1 MKGDGMRSVN
11 KRVAAGYRR
20 SRVALYSVLTPLLAF
35 TLLGAADSFKRILFI
50 VLGFSLVIFLH
61 ELGHFLVARACS
73 VKCLAFSIGIGPRML
88 GWRKG
93 RGLTFGKDP
102 YEGQTG
108 NAVAGTDDD
117 RVMVQTKDGPK
128 EIHPD
133 TKNLT
138 ADILGKP
145 SAEKKLEHMEAATTH
160 SDLPTSAVAPAH
172 PRNVGDC
179 DYRISWLP
187 LGGYVRMLGQDDM
200 DPTKVST
207 DPRAF
212 NMRPVWQRMCI
223 VSAGVIMNV
232 IFAAVTFSI
241 IFSHGIGV
249 NFPPARIGMVAY
261 NSPAYKAGVQMG
273 DEITAINGKRDRGF
287 VEFTD
292 VQIACALS
300 TGTEPI
306 DFQWKRPQTDG
317 GEVTMHKGITPVRPA
332 DGGFLMIGVT
342 PMPGLNIANS
352 EDVLKE
358 AVELRR
364 KPLTED
370 GYGQP
375 EEANELAK
383 LRMHDHIVA
392 LDGKPVAD
400 YVEFYNLLQKSAGKP
415 IAITVHNDDATIAD
429 RTVTLRA
436 RLEMR
441 PGAEGFPTIAGLR
454 PRLKVLEPM
463 KGQGAEA
470 AGIKDGDVIVLVGER
485 ANPTVQEMQEI
496 VSKNAGNPSLPVGV
510 LRNGERIMLSVKVS
524 KAGRI
529 GVQLHEDVET
539 SFVSIPDR
547 AQAPDVELLN
557 PSSNVRIA
565 SVDGQP
571 VSSWTDVYGVFRTKS
586 AGDKVSLAFASGPAA
601 TQPGNAATS
610 APAATTTVTV
620 SEELATAL
628 HEQTHYIANIPVE
641 NETRTQRADTTW
653 GAVVMGAQH
662 TEKFILQVYMTLRGL
677 FIGTVSPTNLH
688 GIVGITKVGYDIQER
703 GHVWLWYVLAMVSV
717 NLAVANFL
725 PLPIVDGGLF
735 LLLILEKIRGK
746 PLSLKVQSAIQ
757 IVGIVLLAGLFLFV
771 TYNDIGMF
779 MGGK

>member
-1 MKGDGMRSVN
+1 MKGDRMRSVN
-11 KRVAAGYRR
+11 KRVAAGLRR

-35 TLLGAADSFKRILFI
+35 TLAGAADSFKRILFI

-88 GWRKG
+88 GWRRG

-108 NAVAGTDDD
+108 DSAGHAD
-117 RVMVQTKDGPK
+117 RVVIQTESGPK

-145 SAEKKLEHMEAATTH
+145 TTEKKLEHMEAATTH
-160 SDLPTSAVAPAH
+160 SDLPTSATAPPH
-172 PRNVGDC
+172 PKDVGDC

-200 DPTKVST
+200 DPTKVSS

-249 NFPPARIGMVAY
+249 NFPPARIGLVAY
-261 NSPAYKAGVQMG
+261 NSPAYKAGIQMG

-306 DFQWKRPQTDG
+306 DFQWKRPQGDG
-317 GEVTMHKGITPVRPA
+317 SDVTMHKGITPVRPG
-332 DGGFLMIGVT
+332 DGGFLMIGVS

-352 EDVLKE
+352 EDVLKD
-358 AVELRR
+358 AVETRR
-364 KPLTED
+364 KPLSED

-383 LRMHDHIVA
+383 LHMHDHIVA
-392 LDGKPVAD
+392 LDGQPVSD
-400 YVEFYNLLQKSAGKP
+400 YVAFYNLLQKAAGKP
-415 IAITVHNDDATIAD
+415 LAIKVHNDDSTIAD
-429 RTVTLRA
+429 RTVTIKA
-436 RLEMR
+436 RLELR
-441 PGAEGFPTIAGLR
+441 PGADGYPAVAGLL
-454 PRLKVLEPM
+454 PRVKALEPT
-463 KGQGAEA
+463 KGQGAAA
-470 AGIKDGDVIVLVGER
+470 AGMKDGDVIVRVGER
-485 ANPTVQEMQEI
+485 SNPTIKQMMEI
-496 VSKNAGNPSLPVGV
+496 VGKNAGNPALPIDVM
-510 LRNGERIMLSVKVS
+510 RNGEKIQLTAKVS
-524 KAGRI
+524 KAGKI
-529 GVQLHEDVET
+529 GVPLHDDVET
-539 SFVSIPDR
+539 TFVSVSDR
-547 AQAPDVELLN
+547 AQAPDVPLLN
-557 PSSNVRIA
+557 QSTNVRIV
-565 SVDGQP
+565 SIDGQP
-571 VSSWTDVYGVFRTKS
+571 VASWTDIYGILKTHA
-586 AGDKVSLAFASGPAA
+586 AGDKVPLGFASGAA
-601 TQPGNAATS
+601 STQPGDAAAS
-610 APAATTTVTV
+610 APATATTTITV
-620 SEELATAL
+620 SEELAGAL
-628 HEQTHYIANIPVE
+628 REQTHYIANIPVE